1 MNLKYYNGKVAV
13 ITGGSSGIGLAL
25 AKLLRSQGAIV
36 VLIAR
41 DEHKLDAAR
50 LMLKAIPGNG
60 APVDIFVADVSN
72 AKQITDT
79 MAAIGLQYGK
89 IDLLVNSAG
98 MPACGRFAA
107 QTPRDMEQCM
117 QTNYLGAVYVS
128 QAAWPLLKAAGGQLS
143 FVSSVAGYLG
153 LYGYTGYAPT
163 KFALTGLA
171 ECLRMEASDDNI
183 RVSVIYPPDTDTPML
198 QYEHAHTLPEC
209 RALSGSIKV
218 KTADFVAAVYLKGL
232 QKGQFEIYCDA
243 ESRLLRWFKNN
254 FPGLAYRISMGI
266 IAKSRKTK

>member
-1 MNLKYYNGKVAV
+1 MNQKNYSGKIAV

-25 AKLLRSQGAIV
+25 AKLLRSEGAIL

-41 DEHKLDAAR
+41 DKHKLDTASM
-50 LMLKAIPGNG
+50 MLQSIPGNG

-72 AKQITDT
+72 AQQITDT
-79 MAAIGLQYGK
+79 MATIGIKYGK

-98 MPACGRFAA
+98 RTVCGRFAE
-107 QTPRDMEQCM
+107 QKPRDMEQCM
-117 QTNYLGAVYVS
+117 HTNYLGAVYAS

-171 ECLRMEASDDNI
+171 ECLRMEAKEDNI
-183 RVSVIYPPDTDTPML
+183 RISVIYPPDTDTPLL
-198 QYEHAHTLPEC
+198 QYEHEHTLPEC
-209 RALSGSIKV
+209 RALSGNIKV
-218 KTADFVAAVYLKGL
+218 KTADAVAAAYLRGL
-232 QKGQFEIYCDA
+232 QKGHFEIYCDA

-254 FPGLAYRISMGI
+254 FPGFAYRISMRI
-266 IAKSRKTK
+266 IAKSRKAK